1 VIEGRGGVL
10 VTSRG
15 EGDSY
20 FAVFPPIRTVA
31 ESTGSLTVQVSSFVG
46 RGRELERTSTA
57 LSQARVVT
65 LTGVGGVGKTRL
77 ALHAAGQLAPRFG
90 DNTWLCQLAPVRDA
104 SGVDDAVATIFSVTA
119 RARQS
124 IREALVDFLRP
135 LASEALALA
144 RQIGAPGLIATGLP

>member
-1 VIEGRGGVL
+1 
-10 VTSRG
+10 
-15 EGDSY
+15 
-20 FAVFPPIRTVA
+20 
-31 ESTGSLTVQVSSFVG
+31 
-46 RGRELERTSTA
+46 
-57 LSQARVVT
+57 VVT